1 MRGAGYLAGFGLGA
15 EGKGRSVVVVDVG
28 GTTTDVG
35 VVLPS
40 GYPRLAG
47 RFVESACYVFRF

>member
-1 MRGAGYLAGFGLGA
+1 MRGAGYLVGLGPGA
-15 EGKGRSVVVVDVG
+15 EKRDKSVIVVDIG

-47 RFVESACYVFRF
+47 AFVQSAHLVSK